1 MLDSDSEEEG
11 GKKKVPFHSN
21 VPLMIELNGKTYS
34 EVKTRKTLQLTT
46 CQCSSCKMEVQSS
59 LSQ

>member
-1 MLDSDSEEEG
+1 MLDSDSEEEE

-21 VPLMIELNGKTYS
+21 MTLMIESNGKTYS
-34 EVKTRKTLQLTT
+34 EVKPIRALQWTA
-46 CQCSSCKMEVQSS
+46 CQRSSCKIEVQSS